1 MASSAQAST
10 MDGDVEKG
18 HHELH
23 HTVTIGADLYEKV
36 FASK

>member
-1 MASSAQAST
+1 

-18 HHELH
+18 NPLN

-36 FASK
+36 VPSK